1 MSFDSLPTILFAVA
15 ISIAFPLL
23 YLSLIRWLD
32 LYASGSF
39 KTVLACV
46 GWGITSTVIAAIVNR
61 IFLRFVDELIVVRF
75 TAPIVEEILKSLIL
89 IYLVRRPNFT
99 YFVDGAV
106 FGFASGTGFTILE
119 NLEYLVRA
127 GGVEQTLPVALTR
140 AFTTSLLHG
149 NATALTGI
157 ALGKL
162 KFSRGLSRTLS
173 PVLGWAGAI
182 SLHMTF
188 NNIVSRNTELG
199 LLAPLLAL
207 GVALFGLSL
216 VATFIFIG
224 LREERG
230 WLRENLKMDLGVS
243 SGESKVVQEMA
254 NFDTLLAPITQRF
267 GIEKRKQVE
276 EFLHLQAQLG
286 IKRQAQEK
294 TRDPIERAELG
305 TEVIALQEQVDLLRR
320 VVGVYCMTYVRSILP
335 PATEPMWARL
345 NQTLAQQKSSGKNMW
360 SSLEDKLEQGQV
372 D

>member
-1 MSFDSLPTILFAVA
+1 MPLDALPTIAAAVA

-46 GWGITSTVIAAIVNR
+46 GWGITSTIIAAIVNR
-61 IFLRFVDELIVVRF
+61 IFLRFVEEAIVVRF
-75 TAPIVEEILKSLIL
+75 TAPIAEEILKSLIL
-89 IYLVRRPNFT
+89 IYLVRRPNFS

-127 GGVEQTLPVALTR
+127 GVGQTLPVALTR

-149 NATALTGI
+149 SATAMTGI

-173 PVLGWAGAI
+173 PLLGWAGAI

-188 NNIVSRNTELG
+188 NNVVSRNTELG
-199 LLAPLLAL
+199 LLTPLLAL
-207 GVALFGLSL
+207 GIALLGLVL

-230 WLRENLKMDLGVS
+230 WLLEKLKMNVGVS
-243 SGESKVVQEMA
+243 AGESKVVQEMA
-254 NFDTLLAPITQRF
+254 NFDTLLAPVSERF
-267 GIEKRKQVE
+267 GNEKRKQVE
-276 EFLHLQAQLG
+276 EFLRLQAQLG
-286 IKRQAQEK
+286 IKRKTQEK
-294 TRDPIERAELG
+294 TQDPIERAEVG
-305 TEVIALQEQVDLLRR
+305 TEVIALQEQIDLLRR

-335 PATEPMWARL
+335 PETEPMWVRL
-345 NQTLAQQKSSGKNMW
+345 NQTLAKQKSSGKNMW
-360 SSLEDKLEQGQV
+360 SSLESKMEQEQSE
-372 D
+372 